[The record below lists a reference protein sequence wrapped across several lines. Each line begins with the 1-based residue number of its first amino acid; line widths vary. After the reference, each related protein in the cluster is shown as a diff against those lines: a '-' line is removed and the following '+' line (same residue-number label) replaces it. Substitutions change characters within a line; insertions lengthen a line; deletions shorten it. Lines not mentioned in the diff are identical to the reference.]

1 MKNHSTF
8 TQEARLTEQLFENRN
23 KNYGAYTLRTEHGAI
38 QQKAMLIG
46 IAIFAAISIT
56 PLLINSFMIK
66 DVITISDGGGFTL
79 APVDPNPEAEPPVA
93 AVKPPE
99 QLQVSTVKI
108 DVPTP
113 TKNPPVETPPA
124 SVTEIKTA
132 NIGLENVKGENTV
145 TTYVPPVTAPTTG
158 IPTVQPSVPAMS
170 NEPAA
175 VVDVEASFAGGINAF
190 RTKVVQN
197 FNAERFEGS
206 GDLMRTTVTFI
217 VEKDGSISNIK
228 ANGTDAAF
236 NAEAEKTIK
245 KIKGNWT
252 PAKLK
257 GQNVR
262 SYFKF
267 PISMQFE

>member
-8 TQEARLTEQLFENRN
+8 AQEARLTELLFENRN
-23 KNYGAYTLRTEHGAI
+23 KNYGAYILRKEQAAV
-38 QQKAMLIG
+38 QQKAMFIG
-46 IAIFAAISIT
+46 IAIFAAISLA
-56 PLLINSFMIK
+56 PLVICAFMTK
-66 DVITISDGGGFTL
+66 DVSTVTDHGGFILT
-79 APVDPNPEAEPPVA
+79 PVDPHPEVEPPVLT
-93 AVKPPE
+93 VRPPA
-99 QLQVSTVKI
+99 QPQVSTVKI
-108 DVPTP
+108 EVPTP
-113 TKNPPVETPPA
+113 TKNPPVETPPP
-124 SVTEIKTA
+124 SVTEINST

-145 TTYVPPVTAPTTG
+145 TSYVPPVTAPAAG
-158 IPTVQPSVPAMS
+158 IPTVQPAPPAVS
-170 NEPAA
+170 NEPVT
-175 VVDVEASFAGGINAF
+175 VVDVEASFAGGINTF

-197 FNAERFEGS
+197 FNADRFDGS

-228 ANGTDAAF
+228 ANGKDAAF

-252 PAKLK
+252 PAKLN

>member
-8 TQEARLTEQLFENRN
+8 AQEDRLTELLFENRN
-23 KNYGAYTLRTEHGAI
+23 KNYGAYTLRKEHGAV
-38 QQKAMLIG
+38 QQKAMFIG
-46 IAIFAAISIT
+46 IAIFAAISMT
-56 PLLINSFMIK
+56 PLVINSFMHK
-66 DVITISDGGGFTL
+66 DVNVTSDKGGFDLT
-79 APVDPNPEAEPPVA
+79 PIDEVPEVQPPVEI
-93 AVKPPE
+93 VKPPAE
-99 QLQVSTVKI
+99 TQVSTVKI
-108 DVPTP
+108 EVPTP
-113 TKNPPVETPPA
+113 TKNPPVETPPP
-124 SVTEIKTA
+124 SVSEINNT
-132 NIGLENVKGENTV
+132 NIGLDNVKGEDNV
-145 TTYVPPVTAPTTG
+145 TSYLPPVTAPNVG
-158 IPTVQPSVPAMS
+158 VAPVAPVAPVS
-170 NEPAA
+170 NEPAT
-175 VVDVEASFAGGINAF
+175 VVDVEAGFAGGINSF

-197 FNAERFEGS
+197 FNADKFDGS

-217 VEKDGSISNIK
+217 VEKDGTISNIK
-228 ANGTDAAF
+228 ANGKDAAF